1 MAETID
7 ARGLACPVPVVR
19 TREALRRGALDLE
32 VLVDNP
38 TARDN
43 VSRFAASQGCAVEV
57 VEEGDC
63 FRIVISRTGE
73 TAEGAPGAAAACDAS
88 DASGERKVVVLSSDI
103 MGRGDEELGRVL
115 IKAFLNTLAESDT
128 LPWRVVLFNRGVLLA
143 VEGAETV
150 QALVNLSSTGV
161 EILVC
166 GTCLDFFGLK
176 EKVAV
181 GTVSNMYEILS
192 SMLAASNSVT
202 I

>member
-1 MAETID
+1 MAETVD
-7 ARGLACPVPVVR
+7 ARGLACPAPVVK
-19 TREALRRGALDLE
+19 TREALRGGAGRIE

-43 VSRFAASQGCAVEV
+43 VSRFATSQGCSVEV
-57 VEEGDC
+57 LEEGGC
-63 FRIVISRTGE
+63 FRILISRAEE
-73 TAEGAPGAAAACDAS
+73 TAEYASGTAAVCG
-88 DASGERKVVVLSSDI
+88 ASGERKVIVLSSDI

-115 IKAFLNTLAESDT
+115 IRAFLNTLAESDS

-150 QALVNLSSTGV
+150 QALVNLSSMGV

-181 GTVSNMYEILS
+181 GTVSNMYEILNS
-192 SMLAASNSVT
+192 VLTASNSVT